1 MAGKQGNDGKND
13 FQFDEI
19 DAILLLFGSD
29 CVMIVS
35 NELVLRT

>member
-1 MAGKQGNDGKND
+1 MGKND